1 MRDIFK
7 AYSFQRLFIY
17 TRRLQKIVLL
27 VASMPGV
34 MSRLVSFNLSIR
46 VYIFL
51 KVNQSLARSVIYT
64 YRISAVN
71 RTICS
76 VYVHMLNVLVI
87 LLGTG
92 IQYFESNERINAYLT
107 NRYCMY
113 LSENIFLEIKENLN
127 Y

>member
-107 NRYCMY
+107 NRYDVC
-113 LSENIFLEIKENLN
+113 IFRKIFS
-127 Y
+127 